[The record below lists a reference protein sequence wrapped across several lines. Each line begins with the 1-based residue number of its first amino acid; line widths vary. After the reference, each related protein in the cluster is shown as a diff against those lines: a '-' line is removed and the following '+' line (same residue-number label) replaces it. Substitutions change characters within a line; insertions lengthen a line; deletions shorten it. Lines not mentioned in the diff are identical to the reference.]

1 VSLWRQLSAVDVEGP
16 TVATIGNFD
25 GVHRGHQVVLDRA
38 EQAAWRLGGRHRPP
52 SEGRAAVIAV
62 TFDPHPMQVLAPDRA
77 PVTLTALEHRAE
89 LLHGVGA
96 DHVLAMP
103 FDRGV
108 AGWSPEQFVQQVLVD
123 TLHVGAVVVGADFR
137 FGARAAGTV
146 DTLRTLGAAFGFE
159 VDAVEL
165 VAGVGDAP
173 WSSTVI
179 RAAIAHGDVRS
190 AARALGRDH
199 SVRGVV
205 VEGDKRGRALGY
217 PTANVPAFG
226 LVAVP
231 ADGVYAGTLRRLD
244 QVGSPALPAAVSV
257 GTNPTFAG
265 VDRRVEAYVLDR
277 DDLELYGVPVEVTFH
292 AHLRGQATYDDV
304 SALVRQMARDVE
316 DARTALR
323 HS

>member
-1 VSLWRQLSAVDVEGP
+1 
-16 TVATIGNFD
+16 VA
-25 GVHRGHQVVLDRA
+25 
-38 EQAAWRLGGRHRPP
+38 
-52 SEGRAAVIAV
+52 
-62 TFDPHPMQVLAPDRA
+62 
-77 PVTLTALEHRAE
+77 LTEVEHRAE

>member
-1 VSLWRQLSAVDVEGP
+1 
-16 TVATIGNFD
+16 
-25 GVHRGHQVVLDRA
+25 
-38 EQAAWRLGGRHRPP
+38 
-52 SEGRAAVIAV
+52 
-62 TFDPHPMQVLAPDRA
+62 
-77 PVTLTALEHRAE
+77 
-89 LLHGVGA
+89 
-96 DHVLAMP
+96 
-103 FDRGV
+103 
-108 AGWSPEQFVQQVLVD
+108 
-123 TLHVGAVVVGADFR
+123 
-137 FGARAAGTV
+137 
-146 DTLRTLGAAFGFE
+146 
-159 VDAVEL
+159 
-165 VAGVGDAP
+165 
-173 WSSTVI
+173 
-179 RAAIAHGDVRS
+179 VRS

-205 VEGDKRGRALGY
+205 VEGDKRGRGLGY
-217 PTANVPAFG
+217 PTANVPASG

-244 QVGSPALPAAVSV
+244 QVGAPALPAAVSV

-292 AHLRGQATYDDV
+292 AHLRGQTTYSDI